1 MLRAALDLMRQKR
14 YIIGSIIVWITFFII
29 YYLLDYLNGGY
40 RLMVENYGM
49 ALVILNI
56 FINVVM
62 TSASA
67 FMMSLSTAYVKL
79 SGKEGKGTFFGS
91 IAVFFGMLTYG
102 CTSCVVAFFA
112 TIGITF
118 SVAVLPLAGLPYKL
132 IALVLVLVGMIWL
145 IYEVKRGKCRVPKTK
160 KIEEIK
166 NLNED

>member
-1 MLRAALDLMRQKR
+1 MRQKKN
-14 YIIGSIIVWITFFII
+14 IIAAIIFWLLFFAI
-29 YYLLDYLNGGY
+29 YYLLDHLNGGY
-40 RLMVENYGM
+40 LSMAETYGIG
-49 ALVILNI
+49 LVVVNVI
-56 FINVVM
+56 INVVM
-62 TSASA
+62 ASASA

-132 IALVLVLVGMIWL
+132 IALVLVILGMVWL
-145 IYEVKRGKCRVPKTK
+145 ILEVKRGRCRVKKSKTNEREHQAGV
-160 KIEEIK
+160 IE
-166 NLNED
+166 D